1 MIFRMRHLFFCIV
14 LALFSF
20 ACEEILVVEDISQ
33 DTVAILAPTTDSVLA
48 EGIISFSWSELE
60 EAEQYRLQLATPTF
74 ENASQVLLDSLITTT
89 SFSKTLE
96 FGNYEWRIRAENSEY
111 QTAYTIQNFTV
122 EE

>member
-1 MIFRMRHLFFCIV
+1 MIFRKRHLFFCTV
-14 LALFSF
+14 LALFSI
-20 ACEEILVVEDISQ
+20 ACEEVLVVEDISQ
-33 DTVAILAPTTDSVLA
+33 DSVVVLAPTSNSILA
-48 EGIISFSWSELE
+48 EGSVTFSWSELLD
-60 EAEQYRLQLATPTF
+60 AEQYRLQLATPTF
-74 ENASQVLLDSLITTT
+74 ENASQILLDSLITTT